1 MNAPALTPQ
10 CLSHLSYSKFQF
22 YILIWSQEVK
32 ARLELSCHT
41 LKTLI
46 SNFFLSIRQ
55 NGFLPTQ
62 NSPTK
67 R

>member
-46 SNFFLSIRQ
+46 SNFFSLNQAEWISPHPE
-55 NGFLPTQ
+55 LPH
-62 NSPTK
+62 
-67 R
+67 